1 MNQKPK
7 IGLALGG
14 GASRG
19 FAHIGVIQVL
29 EDIGIKPDYIAGS
42 SMGAIIGALYAA
54 GATPYMIEGI
64 ANNVNAKL
72 CYDVGFSRKGLIRG
86 KRLEE
91 LIQLL
96 TRNMDFRDLPIP
108 LGVTA
113 VDLIT
118 NERVV
123 INEGKVYKGVRASVS
138 IPGIFHPVPDG
149 DRVLIDGGILE
160 RVPVRVV
167 REMGADI
174 VIGVDVAFHGK
185 HRPPENFVE
194 TILQAIEAMDLEIL
208 KLTIPT
214 DDIMIRPEVYLPNP
228 MSLEN
233 VDVAVEAG
241 KEAALKSVDQLKT
254 LVQGQDPEQP
264 EPGK

>member
-1 MNQKPK
+1 MNRKPK

-42 SMGAIIGALYAA
+42 SIGSIIGALYAA

-64 ANNVNAKL
+64 ANNINAKL

-96 TRNMDFRDLPIP
+96 TRDMDFKDLSIP
-108 LGVTA
+108 LAVTA

-123 INEGKVYKGVRASVS
+123 INEGKVYKGVRASIS
-138 IPGIFHPVPDG
+138 IPGIFHPVQDG

-194 TILQAIEAMDLEIL
+194 TILQTIEVMDLEIL
-208 KLTIPT
+208 KHTNPT
-214 DDIMIRPEVYLPNP
+214 DDFMIRPEVYLPNP

-241 KEAALKSVDQLKT
+241 KKAALESIDPLKD
-254 LVQGQDPEQP
+254 LMRKPNPEQEP
-264 EPGK
+264 EK